1 MRSRGQA
8 YNECATDAW
17 RHVLNAR
24 LLSEVLGIA
33 DSEVHRGM
41 QRLREMLCAEPSI
54 AGTKQHPANLAA
66 EREKHHLP
74 GSEVEDRQALARE
87 QRALSLRGIPLP
99 DGFLQ

>member
-1 MRSRGQA
+1 
-8 YNECATDAW
+8 
-17 RHVLNAR
+17 VLDAR

-41 QRLREMLCAEPSI
+41 QRLRDMLCAEPSI

-66 EREKHHLP
+66 ERGP
-74 GSEVEDRQALARE
+74 GSEVEDRQALACE

>member
-1 MRSRGQA
+1 MA
-8 YNECATDAW
+8 ALLD
-17 RHVLNAR
+17 AR

-87 QRALSLRGIPLP
+87 QRAVFARDSIA
-99 DGFLQ
+99 

>member
-17 RHVLNAR
+17 RHVLDAR

-54 AGTKQHPANLAA
+54 AGTKQHPADLAA
-66 EREKHHLP
+66 ERVP
-74 GSEVEDRQALARE
+74 GSEEEDRQALARE
-87 QRALSLRGIPLP
+87 QRSLSLRGIPLP